1 MLLVHDHEGE
11 VFEARKDGG
20 AGAYENVGA
29 PFVNGEPVARPL
41 SVGEFGVQHGHGSL
55 GKAAPNPV
63 HRLRRQIDFGD
74 EKENLSVLFAAKRLL
89 HPPQIHL
96 GFARSRDAE
105 EKEGFKV
112 LGPIQSVEHR
122 FLLVVQFRHRH
133 RTTAAFEG
141 FSHPFHHGGLAL
153 SGRAL
158 QEKGQT
164 RERGLPPGALIVAR
178 RKTREAQP
186 FAGQGR
192 HVVQDGRDAAQ
203 TVLRNLRPPYEVH
216 DDPDHAA
223 SPERD
228 EHSVSERDE
237 HVLGNLVVEFP
248 EGGHVDDHL
257 GDQVVAF
264 HGSLAVVDNFVD

>member
-11 VFEARKDGG
+11 VFKARKDGG
-20 AGAYENVGA
+20 AGAHENVGA
-29 PFVNGEPVARPL
+29 PFVDGEPVARPL
-41 SVGEFGVQHGHGSL
+41 AVGEFGMQHGHGFL
-55 GKAAPNPV
+55 GKTAPNPA

-96 GFARSRDAE
+96 GFARARHAE
-105 EKEGFKV
+105 EEEGFKV

-122 FLLVVQFRHRH
+122 FLLVVQFGHFHRP
-133 RTTAAFEG
+133 AAALEG
-141 FSHPFHHGGLAL
+141 LSHPFHHGGLTL
-153 SGRAL
+153 SRHTL
-158 QEKGQT
+158 QEKGQR

-178 RKTREAQP
+178 RKAREAKP
-186 FAGQGR
+186 LAGQGR
-192 HVVQDGRDAAQ
+192 NVVQDGRDAAQ
-203 TVLRNLRPPYEVH
+203 TVLGNLRPPHEVH

-223 SPERD
+223 SAERD

-237 HVLGNLVVEFP
+237 HVLGNLVVKLP